1 VAEGAR
7 LESVFRLIP
16 NEGSNPSLSAKYNTK
31 PRTKVWGFVAFTAT
45 TYFSLSRFV
54 PEIMR
59 SYSRALQFARILIV
73 VLFKL
78 DI

>member
-31 PRTKVWGFVAFTAT
+31 PRTKVWGFVVFAT
-45 TYFSLSRFV
+45 SLDVSI
-54 PEIMR
+54 E
-59 SYSRALQFARILIV
+59 ARGSWGEV
-73 VLFKL
+73 CTSNTVLCNLLEF
-78 DI
+78 